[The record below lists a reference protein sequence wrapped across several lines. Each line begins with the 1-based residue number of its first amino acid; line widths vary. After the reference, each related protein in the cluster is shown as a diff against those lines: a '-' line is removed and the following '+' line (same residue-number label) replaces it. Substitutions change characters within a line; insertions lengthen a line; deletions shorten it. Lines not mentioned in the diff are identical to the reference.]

1 MELVTDT
8 GGRPSKILSR
18 EQLEEVTELAAILNK
33 TQLADYFGMTEK
45 TFRAVEERQPEV
57 FTAYRKGRA
66 HKIAR
71 VASQL
76 MKATERGDMRAIQ
89 FFLKTQGGWSEKN
102 QLQIEAVSNAPEQNQ
117 VEIKV
122 VDSICP
128 KCKEIQR
135 LDDD

>member
-18 EQLEEVTELAAILNK
+18 EQLEEVTELAAILKK
-33 TQLADYFGMTEK
+33 TQLAEYFGMTEK

-102 QLQIEAVSNAPEQNQ
+102 QLQIEAAYLLNTTVKNPPKPNA
-117 VEIKV
+117 
-122 VDSICP
+122 
-128 KCKEIQR
+128 
-135 LDDD
+135 L